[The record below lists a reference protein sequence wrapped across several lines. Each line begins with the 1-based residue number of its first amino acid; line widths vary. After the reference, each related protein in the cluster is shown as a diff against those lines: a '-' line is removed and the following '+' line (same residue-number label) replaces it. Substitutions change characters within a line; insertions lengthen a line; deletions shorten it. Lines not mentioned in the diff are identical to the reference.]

1 MKTFSFKR
9 LLKVMKIDLCEMGRS
24 VLALAIFTVL
34 LVIFNDVMFYIFIT
48 EMEVLRTLT
57 NFTMNSFTLKS

>member
-1 MKTFSFKR
+1 
-9 LLKVMKIDLCEMGRS
+9 MKIDLCEMGRS